1 MYFRT
6 DICLCGIYFT
16 EVFSMKNTK
25 TRALVESAILIALAT
40 ILSLI
45 KLVDLPYGG
54 SITIASM
61 FPIVILS
68 YRFGLRW
75 GCAAG
80 LVYGIIQQ
88 LTGLSSLS
96 YVTTWQSIVA
106 VILLDYVIAYAVTG
120 LGGIFRGR
128 IKNQSSALAA
138 GSLLVCLLRYA
149 CHVLSGATVWA
160 GISIPTKA
168 ALIYSFIYNA
178 TYMLTETLIMVLVS
192 VYIGSMIDF
201 HADLPVRTARTETVA
216 ARRSVWTI
224 LAGLACTGALIFD
237 VAAIFSKLQNAETGE
252 FDITQIAS
260 ANWIAVAAV
269 TACAAIAAAALF
281 AVGRASKK
289 QNAG

>member
-1 MYFRT
+1 
-6 DICLCGIYFT
+6 
-16 EVFSMKNTK
+16 MKNTK
-25 TRALVESAILIALAT
+25 TRALAESAILIALAT

-61 FPIVILS
+61 FPVVILS
-68 YRFGLRW
+68 YRWGLGW

-80 LVYGIIQQ
+80 LVFGIIQQ

-106 VILLDYVIAYAVTG
+106 VILLDYVVAFAVTG
-120 LGGIFRGR
+120 LGGIFRKHV
-128 IKNQSSALAA
+128 KNQAAALAL
-138 GSLLVCLLRYA
+138 GSVLVCLCRYA

-178 TYMLTETLIMVLVS
+178 TYMLPETIIMVLVS

-201 HADLPVRTARTETVA
+201 HAYLPVRTAQAQNIAV
-216 ARRSVWTI
+216 RRNVWTI
-224 LAGLACTGALIFD
+224 LVGLIGTGALVFD
-237 VAAIFSKLQNAETGE
+237 VASIFSKLQNAETGE

-260 ANWIAVAAV
+260 VNWVAVAAV
-269 TACAAIAAAALF
+269 TACAAIAAAVLLTVSIA
-281 AVGRASKK
+281 AKK
-289 QNAG
+289 SDSNAQGAK